1 MTASLR
7 LLLVAACCAH
17 VLAFAPVP
25 LRRPHRHAAV
35 HFRMAET
42 DDEIAD
48 LERKLKELKETKQAE
63 EETAEL
69 PEVVK
74 VEVKDGFD
82 MTTLS
87 MRKKVAVSGAPEVA
101 SELLSESWKEQDA
114 APGGG
119 GDGGGLPIAQ
129 IAGGLLFAV
138 ALFAF
143 AQVPVGQENLPEVT
157 YGGKATRA
165 ETADE
170 IRARYEKLGL
180 VSDDMP
186 VTPAE

>member
-1 MTASLR
+1 
-7 LLLVAACCAH
+7 
-17 VLAFAPVP
+17 
-25 LRRPHRHAAV
+25 
-35 HFRMAET
+35 MAET

-101 SELLSESWKEQDA
+101 SELLSRYLERWPTFSVGAKVLGEK
-114 APGGG
+114 GC
-119 GDGGGLPIAQ
+119 
-129 IAGGLLFAV
+129 
-138 ALFAF
+138 ALELQLRLQLEHLAH
-143 AQVPVGQENLPEVT
+143 LC
-157 YGGKATRA
+157 
-165 ETADE
+165 
-170 IRARYEKLGL
+170 
-180 VSDDMP
+180 
-186 VTPAE
+186 